1 MKHWLPAPFK
11 TFPQNLNLQLCARN
25 DSGCFIRVSLLIH
38 HHKPQREKNYCYH
51 VIALYMTLNSLSI
64 YIPSLLLWKV
74 VGIAGWGTAGGSGRW
89 CCLKSY
95 LGQILSQ

>member
-1 MKHWLPAPFK
+1 MKHFCLPAPFK
-11 TFPQNLNLQLCARN
+11 TFPQNLNIQLCAKN
-25 DSGCFIRVSLLIH
+25 DGGCFIRVSLLIRH
-38 HHKPQREKNYCYH
+38 HEPQRQKNYCHH

-64 YIPSLLLWKV
+64 DIPSLLLLKV
-74 VGIAGWGTAGGSGRW
+74 VAVAGCGAAGGGCW